1 LVDDFY
7 KVDANKAKGY
17 PNMLGGE
24 KNLSNS
30 YKAPFGQFLFNR
42 QKKALEIFGKT
53 DYYDPMTNDFE
64 FGDEKFNIRDV
75 YQHYYSKVSAF

>member
-1 LVDDFY
+1 
-7 KVDANKAKGY
+7 
-17 PNMLGGE
+17 MLGGE